1 MILEYNLEPR
11 VQDEWGG
18 LTRPPQDARVDQTGG
33 FEMNLPNF
41 DQTFKLN
48 LAVDF
53 FQELIRGKF
62 CPTEGAFNK
71 STILGIN
78 FVAKVQYDRDD
89 RVDGAVLD
97 HVEVSFSTNEGKYS
111 SATFKME
118 IPANSLKDTILSAI
132 QVDFPGFEVTEIKY
146 NVEVIEQRHCYE
158 TVFYGAEVTLRAAR
172 GVDRAPAGC

>member
-1 MILEYNLEPR
+1 
-11 VQDEWGG
+11 
-18 LTRPPQDARVDQTGG
+18 
-33 FEMNLPNF
+33 MNLPNF
-41 DQTFKLN
+41 NQTFKLN

-78 FVAKVQYDRDD
+78 FVTKVQYDRDD
-89 RVDGAVLD
+89 RVDGGVLD

-118 IPANSLKDTILSAI
+118 IPANSLKDIILSAI
-132 QVDFPGFEVTEIKY
+132 RVDFPGFEVTEIKY
-146 NVEVIEQRHCYE
+146 IVEVFEVRQCHE
-158 TVFYGAEVTLRAAR
+158 TAFFGAEVTIKPQE
-172 GVDRAPAGC
+172 G